1 MEGGKGGVSGVEKE
15 EFLGKKLKR
24 GILLAKRGGPCT
36 PVPPWKL
43 GGAHDSNPGGST
55 IPALSARKL
64 GANLWEIQDL
74 PLAKMSRGVRSRPH
88 KDKALELPS
97 THFVN
102 PPHSPPDQV
111 PLTALLQ
118 HLMLMKVFSFFLFGF
133 IMIIGFYS
141 WVCFCFLFG

>member
-1 MEGGKGGVSGVEKE
+1 MEGEKGGVSGAEKE

-43 GGAHDSNPGGST
+43 GGAQDSKAGGLT

-74 PLAKMSRGVRSRPH
+74 PLAKMSRGVRSRSH
-88 KDKALELPS
+88 KDKALGLPS
-97 THFVN
+97 THFAN
-102 PPHSPPDQV
+102 SSHSPPDQV
-111 PLTALLQ
+111 PLTALL
-118 HLMLMKVFSFFLFGF
+118 HYLMLQVFFF
-133 IMIIGFYS
+133 
-141 WVCFCFLFG
+141 